1 MKNNLFALL
10 LAIGAAMPSFANEVF
25 VDIKFK
31 ENDEIYRVTTDDE
44 QSCPIGLFYCPDSRL
59 KGYLIDKLGNH
70 RFIKKNETAEEA
82 YVASSNQI
90 YRQIFDGPASES
102 DKGRAGNATCYDS
115 RDKLVSGENGKI
127 VYRTP
132 SVAFSSGT
140 GKQVSEKEAKR
151 NLIDGECE
159 SVEGKSW
166 YMIPNGSWYQTWNK
180 ASGSYDIFF
189 DRWEEKQARYYE
201 DLYRGEPINR
211 AFSDKIAAVPTRKL
225 MRAKVDGALEEVEGG
240 ELKPVL
246 SADYKHQFFL
256 MPELRRRA
264 NEMCCY
270 YWSGKGKGSFIVGE
284 KPVEI
289 EPMVETSDPDNRFV
303 CCGTSITALGKYYV
317 LGTDVLRNWLKKSG
331 MSDSSAECTNVVS
344 IALQKTLKTMIFVY
358 SKPENCVY
366 RFIIDESKS
375 YDVGLPKKYAVD
387 FNIAA
392 MAITS
397 EGNLYVVPEVAS
409 KPMPTLTN
417 LDGIEMETN
426 KILESD
432 NQPTSSSNSSDAE
445 TQESFE
451 VRTKMMNLLTTNAEC
466 MLILS
471 RAYYQDFYELP
482 FGADAFKKLDY
493 SIFLGKEFFSAKA
506 SFKNISLATLDASLE
521 ILLETAKKTGNHIEE
536 VIDNVPGY
544 PNTFRKPESYLLTVD
559 ENY

>member
-256 MPELRRRA
+256 MPEL
-264 NEMCCY
+264 
-270 YWSGKGKGSFIVGE
+270 
-284 KPVEI
+284 
-289 EPMVETSDPDNRFV
+289 
-303 CCGTSITALGKYYV
+303 
-317 LGTDVLRNWLKKSG
+317 
-331 MSDSSAECTNVVS
+331 
-344 IALQKTLKTMIFVY
+344 
-358 SKPENCVY
+358 
-366 RFIIDESKS
+366 
-375 YDVGLPKKYAVD
+375 
-387 FNIAA
+387 
-392 MAITS
+392 
-397 EGNLYVVPEVAS
+397 
-409 KPMPTLTN
+409 
-417 LDGIEMETN
+417 
-426 KILESD
+426 
-432 NQPTSSSNSSDAE
+432 
-445 TQESFE
+445 
-451 VRTKMMNLLTTNAEC
+451 
-466 MLILS
+466 ML
-471 RAYYQDFYELP
+471 
-482 FGADAFKKLDY
+482 
-493 SIFLGKEFFSAKA
+493 
-506 SFKNISLATLDASLE
+506 
-521 ILLETAKKTGNHIEE
+521 
-536 VIDNVPGY
+536 VIC
-544 PNTFRKPESYLLTVD
+544 R
-559 ENY
+559 

>member
-1 MKNNLFALL
+1 MNQKAKELNLKNTNFEVNLRSDNAS
-10 LAIGAAMPSFANEVF
+10 AFAN
-25 VDIKFK
+25 
-31 ENDEIYRVTTDDE
+31 
-44 QSCPIGLFYCPDSRL
+44 
-59 KGYLIDKLGNH
+59 
-70 RFIKKNETAEEA
+70 
-82 YVASSNQI
+82 
-90 YRQIFDGPASES
+90 
-102 DKGRAGNATCYDS
+102 
-115 RDKLVSGENGKI
+115 
-127 VYRTP
+127 
-132 SVAFSSGT
+132 
-140 GKQVSEKEAKR
+140 
-151 NLIDGECE
+151 
-159 SVEGKSW
+159 
-166 YMIPNGSWYQTWNK
+166 
-180 ASGSYDIFF
+180 
-189 DRWEEKQARYYE
+189 QA
-201 DLYRGEPINR
+201 
-211 AFSDKIAAVPTRKL
+211 
-225 MRAKVDGALEEVEGG
+225 
-240 ELKPVL
+240 
-246 SADYKHQFFL
+246 
-256 MPELRRRA
+256 
-264 NEMCCY
+264 
-270 YWSGKGKGSFIVGE
+270 
-284 KPVEI
+284 
-289 EPMVETSDPDNRFV
+289 
-303 CCGTSITALGKYYV
+303 
-317 LGTDVLRNWLKKSG
+317 
-331 MSDSSAECTNVVS
+331 
-344 IALQKTLKTMIFVY
+344 
-358 SKPENCVY
+358 
-366 RFIIDESKS
+366 
-375 YDVGLPKKYAVD
+375 
-387 FNIAA
+387 NIAA